1 LINSRKQEKE
11 KDSGEG
17 DDRKE
22 NEEKD
27 EGEMGDEYE

>member
-11 KDSGEG
+11 KDSEE
-17 DDRKE
+17 DDGKE

-27 EGEMGDEYE
+27 EGGMGDECE